1 MAIRKGIVK
10 CGRRSKSMLAL
21 CFFLFSGLLLPS
33 SLSSET
39 VYALP
44 ESDMIELEQIFSEL
58 ETTIEQQRTTLD
70 QLSET
75 IETQRITLQRQSE
88 TIERQADRLHAAEQ
102 SLTEYEQAARFRT
115 IATATGSGVLGV
127 LLGALIGAV
136 VF

>member
-1 MAIRKGIVK
+1 MAIGEGIVR
-10 CGRRSKSMLAL
+10 CGQRSKSTRAL
-21 CFFLFSGLLLPS
+21 CFFLFSGLLLPLS
-33 SLSSET
+33 SYSET

-44 ESDMIELEQIFSEL
+44 ESDIIELEQIFSEL

-70 QLSET
+70 RLSET

-88 TIERQADRLHAAEQ
+88 TIDQQADRLHEAEQ
-102 SLTEYEQAARFRT
+102 SLTEYERAARFRT

>member
-1 MAIRKGIVK
+1 
-10 CGRRSKSMLAL
+10 LY
-21 CFFLFSGLLLPS
+21 
-33 SLSSET
+33 SET

-88 TIERQADRLHAAEQ
+88 TIDQQADRLHEAER
-102 SLTEYEQAARFRT
+102 SLTEYEQAVRFT
-115 IATATGSGVLGV
+115 MIATATGSGVLGV
-127 LLGALIGAV
+127 LAGVLIGAV

>member
-1 MAIRKGIVK
+1 MAIGKGIVK
-10 CGRRSKSMLAL
+10 CGRKSKSHWAL
-21 CFFLFSGLLLPS
+21 CFFLLSGLLLPL
-33 SLSSET
+33 SLYSET

-75 IETQRITLQRQSE
+75 IETQRITLQRQST
-88 TIERQADRLHAAEQ
+88 TIDQQADRLREAEQ
-102 SLTEYEQAARFRT
+102 SLTEYEQAVRFRA
-115 IATATGSGVLGV
+115 IATATGSGVLGL